1 MIKKLK
7 LFMLNVA
14 AGANIAVIVLML
26 LSGYSDHVAPSSFP
40 HLSWLGLAF
49 PAFLLLNL
57 LFVFFWILVRWLWIP
72 IVGYALAYVPITIYL
87 PLNAQQDLPDG
98 TIKVL
103 SFNVACY
110 SGNGVYHEHEG
121 FDSVYSYLAR
131 QQADIVCL
139 QEDNDTWRRFVMHR
153 YGKIYPYND
162 TTVFCKDQAFNGV
175 GIHTRFPILRNG
187 RGEYGPENLN
197 VDDYHESGKFR
208 DIGSSFAMYPDENV
222 GNKILVDAV
231 GDAQHENLLN
241 GCIYPIERILVYTDN
256 VQKRLGGERIRIDM
270 AAMFPEMMN
279 NDLRRPLSYYSYGV
293 NQTRGFP
300 QNYNYLEDVRMEEG
314 TEFYYFTGHDRGWS
328 NYQMDEYNIIGK
340 YEFTMKLPPVPIK
353 GHYEVRFG
361 VSSGSQVR
369 SMCQVYF
376 GNDLNYLPAAGIP
389 MDLRIGFVNHRFR
402 NGTQASNF

>member
-57 LFVFFWILVRWLWIP
+57 LFVFFWILVRWRRLWIP
-72 IVGYALAYVPITIYL
+72 IVGYALAYVPINIYL

-175 GIHTRFPILRNG
+175 GIHTRFPILRKERIWYESRTNGSVAYFLQVGRDTVLVINNHLEFSNINQDDRANYRRMIRGKMSRDTARTESVLLIEKLAQASVTRSRQAEAVHRYIEAHQHLPIIVCGDFNDSPISYAHRKVGEGLTDCFVASG
-187 RGEYGPENLN
+187 RGLGLSY
-197 VDDYHESGKFR
+197 F
-208 DIGSSFAMYPDENV
+208 
-222 GNKILVDAV
+222 
-231 GDAQHENLLN
+231 
-241 GCIYPIERILVYTDN
+241 
-256 VQKRLGGERIRIDM
+256 QKGFYFRIDHI
-270 AAMFPEMMN
+270 FCSKHFQP
-279 NDLRRPLSYYSYGV
+279 
-293 NQTRGFP
+293 
-300 QNYNYLEDVRMEEG
+300 YNCMIDDKTDVSDH
-314 TEFYYFTGHDRGWS
+314 Y
-328 NYQMDEYNIIGK
+328 
-340 YEFTMKLPPVPIK
+340 PVVCWLKMSDKP
-353 GHYEVRFG
+353 
-361 VSSGSQVR
+361 
-369 SMCQVYF
+369 
-376 GNDLNYLPAAGIP
+376 
-389 MDLRIGFVNHRFR
+389 
-402 NGTQASNF
+402 